1 MPPVYLEIDASD
13 LNDEINRL
21 KAVMTPERFER
32 VMAGIYRR
40 TGGHVRKILKQDLP
54 QDYKIRP
61 GEVGSAVKSAKM
73 SMGAGGAGCSIPVEG
88 PRRHI
93 GGGGRGFPAFGHRR
107 GWASLKGPYKVSAEI
122 YRGSRS
128 TLPSHMSSYHGYPPF
143 RNIPSVL
150 GGLTFTRTGVKKIS
164 ARTGA
169 WIDAVEPVMDIAIP
183 QMPMNRSE
191 PSVQEDIKTYMYN
204 RMEHEFQRIIGGH

>member
-32 VMAGIYRR
+32 AMAGIYRR

-61 GEVGSAVKSAKM
+61 GEVGAAVKGAKM

-107 GWASLKGPYKVSAEI
+107 GWASLKGPYKITAII
-122 YRGSRS
+122 YRGARS
-128 TLPSHMSSYHGYPPF
+128 TLPSHMGSYGGKPPF
-143 RNIPSVL
+143 RNIPSKL
-150 GGLTFTRTGVKKIS
+150 GGLTFTRMGQPRLPIK
-164 ARTGA
+164 
-169 WIDAVEPVMDIAIP
+169 PVVDIAIP

>member
-32 VMAGIYRR
+32 AMAGIYRR

-54 QDYKIRP
+54 QDYNIRA
-61 GEVGSAVKSAKM
+61 GEVGAAVKGAKM

-107 GWASLKGPYKVSAEI
+107 GWASLKGPYKITAII
-122 YRGSRS
+122 YRGARS
-128 TLPSHMSSYHGYPPF
+128 TLPSHMGSYGGKPPF
-143 RNIPSVL
+143 RNIPSKL
-150 GGLTFTRTGVKKIS
+150 GGLTFTRMGQPRLPIK
-164 ARTGA
+164 
-169 WIDAVEPVMDIAIP
+169 PVVDIAIP